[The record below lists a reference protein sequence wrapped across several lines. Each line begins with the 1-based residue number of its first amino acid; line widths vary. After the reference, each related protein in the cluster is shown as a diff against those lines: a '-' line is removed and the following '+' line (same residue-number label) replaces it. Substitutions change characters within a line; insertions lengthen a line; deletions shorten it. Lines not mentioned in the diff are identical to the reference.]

1 MTKAVTCITMN
12 LVNCNTSNRKGGISL
27 INKTQIMKGILEGCV
42 LAVLS
47 REKLYSQEIPK
58 KLLEYKMSDVSDG
71 TLFPLL
77 LRLESDGLIESEK
90 VPVPNGPARKYY
102 RTTEKGLEELL
113 KFREIWK
120 SLDFSVNEILNGGEE
135 NG

>member
-1 MTKAVTCITMN
+1 M
-12 LVNCNTSNRKGGISL
+12 
-27 INKTQIMKGILEGCV
+27 INKTQIMKGILEGCI

-77 LRLESDGLIESEK
+77 LRLESEELIESEK

-102 RTTEKGLEELL
+102 FTTEKGLSEL
-113 KFREIWK
+113 K
-120 SLDFSVNEILNGGEE
+120 DFSKNWNEFYVSVCKIMKGGSE
-135 NG
+135 NE

>member
-1 MTKAVTCITMN
+1 M
-12 LVNCNTSNRKGGISL
+12 

-58 KLLEYKMSDVSDG
+58 KLSEFKMTDVSDG

-77 LRLESDGLIESEK
+77 LRLESDGLIESE
-90 VPVPNGPARKYY
+90 V
-102 RTTEKGLEELL
+102 
-113 KFREIWK
+113 
-120 SLDFSVNEILNGGEE
+120 LDFSVNEILSGGEE
-135 NG
+135 NGWT

>member
-1 MTKAVTCITMN
+1 M
-12 LVNCNTSNRKGGISL
+12 

-77 LRLESDGLIESEK
+77 LRLESEELIESEK

-102 RTTEKGLEELL
+102 STTEKGLSELE
-113 KFREIWK
+113 KFKEIWNA
-120 SLDFSVNEILNGGEE
+120 LDFSVNEILNGGEPDE
-135 NG
+135 RA

>member
-1 MTKAVTCITMN
+1 MI
-12 LVNCNTSNRKGGISL
+12 NR
-27 INKTQIMKGILEGCV
+27 TQIMKGILEGCV

-58 KLLEYKMSDVSDG
+58 KLFEFKMSDVSDG

-102 RTTEKGLEELL
+102 CTTEKGLEELN
-113 KFREIWK
+113 KFKEIWNL
-120 SLDFSVNEILNGGEE
+120 LDFSVNEILNGGEE

>member
-1 MTKAVTCITMN
+1 MN
-12 LVNCNTSNRKGGISL
+12 LDNCNASNRKGGAFL
-27 INKTQIMKGILEGCV
+27 INRTQIMKGILEGCV

-58 KLLEYKMSDVSDG
+58 KLFEFKMSDVSDG

-102 RTTEKGLEELL
+102 CTTEKGLEELN
-113 KFREIWK
+113 KFKEIWNL
-120 SLDFSVNEILNGGEE
+120 LDFSVNEILNGGGE

>member
-1 MTKAVTCITMN
+1 M
-12 LVNCNTSNRKGGISL
+12 
-27 INKTQIMKGILEGCV
+27 INKTQIMKGILEGCI

-58 KLLEYKMSDVSDG
+58 KLSEFGMKDVSDG

-102 RTTEKGLEELL
+102 KTTEKGLEELL
-113 KFREIWK
+113 KFREIWN
-120 SLDFSVNEILNGGEE
+120 SLDFSVNEILNGGEQD
-135 NG
+135 GKS

>member
-1 MTKAVTCITMN
+1 M
-12 LVNCNTSNRKGGISL
+12 

-58 KLLEYKMSDVSDG
+58 KLLKFKMKDVSDG

-90 VPVPNGPARKYY
+90 VPIPNGPARKYY
-102 RTTEKGLEELL
+102 FTTEKGLSELN
-113 KFREIWK
+113 
-120 SLDFSVNEILNGGEE
+120 DFSKNWNEFYVSVCKIMKGGSE
-135 NG
+135 NE

>member
-1 MTKAVTCITMN
+1 M
-12 LVNCNTSNRKGGISL
+12 

-58 KLLEYKMSDVSDG
+58 KLLKFKMKDVSDR

-90 VPVPNGPARKYY
+90 VPITNGPARKYY
-102 RTTEKGLEELL
+102 CTTEKGAEELS
-113 KFREIWK
+113 KFKEIWNA
-120 SLDFSVNEILNGGEE
+120 LDFSVNEILNGGEE

>member
-1 MTKAVTCITMN
+1 MN
-12 LVNCNTSNRKGGISL
+12 LDNCNTSNRKGGIFL

-58 KLLEYKMSDVSDG
+58 KLLEYKMADVSDG

-77 LRLESDGLIESEK
+77 LRLESEK

-102 RTTEKGLEELL
+102 STTEKGLEELL
-113 KFREIWK
+113 KFGEIWK
-120 SLDFSVNEILNGGEE
+120 ALEFSVNEILNRGEKDE
-135 NG
+135 RTER

>member
-1 MTKAVTCITMN
+1 M
-12 LVNCNTSNRKGGISL
+12 

-58 KLLEYKMSDVSDG
+58 KLLKFKMKDVSDG

-77 LRLESDGLIESEK
+77 LRLERDGLIESEK
-90 VPVPNGPARKYY
+90 VPIPNGPARKYY
-102 RTTEKGLEELL
+102 CTTEKGAEELS
-113 KFREIWK
+113 KIKEIWNA
-120 SLDFSVNEILNGGEE
+120 LDFSVNEILNGGEE

>member
-1 MTKAVTCITMN
+1 M
-12 LVNCNTSNRKGGISL
+12 

-58 KLLEYKMSDVSDG
+58 KLLEFKMSDVSDG

-90 VPVPNGPARKYY
+90 VPVSNGPARKYY
-102 RTTEKGLEELL
+102 KTTEKGTEELN
-113 KFREIWK
+113 KFKEIWK
-120 SLDFSVNEILNGGEE
+120 ILDFSVNEILSGGEQD
-135 NG
+135 G

>member
-1 MTKAVTCITMN
+1 MI
-12 LVNCNTSNRKGGISL
+12 NR
-27 INKTQIMKGILEGCV
+27 TQIMKGILEGCV

-90 VPVPNGPARKYY
+90 VPVTNGPARKYY
-102 RTTEKGLEELL
+102 STTEKGLSELS
-113 KFREIWK
+113 KFSGIWK
-120 SLDFSVNEILNGGEE
+120 ALEFSVNEILDGGDLDEQA
-135 NG
+135 

>member
-1 MTKAVTCITMN
+1 MN
-12 LVNCNTSNRKGGISL
+12 LVNCNTSNRKEEAFL
-27 INKTQIMKGILEGCV
+27 INKTQIMKGSLEGCI

-58 KLLEYKMSDVSDG
+58 KLSEFGMKDVSDG

-90 VPVPNGPARKYY
+90 VPVSNGPARKYY
-102 RTTEKGLEELL
+102 RTTDKGIEELW
-113 KFREIWK
+113 KFSEIWD
-120 SLDFSVNEILNGGEE
+120 SLDDSVNKILAGGGKE
-135 NG
+135 

>member
-1 MTKAVTCITMN
+1 MI
-12 LVNCNTSNRKGGISL
+12 NR
-27 INKTQIMKGILEGCV
+27 TQIMKGILEGCV
-42 LAVLS
+42 LAVLG

-58 KLLEYKMSDVSDG
+58 KLLEYKMADVSDG

-102 RTTEKGLEELL
+102 STTEKGFEELL

-120 SLDFSVNEILNGGEE
+120 NLEFSVNEILRGGEE

>member
-1 MTKAVTCITMN
+1 M
-12 LVNCNTSNRKGGISL
+12 

-47 REKLYSQEIPK
+47 REKLYSKEIPK

-102 RTTEKGLEELL
+102 CTTEKGAEELS
-113 KFREIWK
+113 KFKEIWNV
-120 SLDFSVNEILNGGEE
+120 LDFSVNEILNGGEE

>member
-1 MTKAVTCITMN
+1 MSDSQ
-12 LVNCNTSNRKGGISL
+12 LLR
-27 INKTQIMKGILEGCV
+27 GILEGCV

-90 VPVPNGPARKYY
+90 VPIPNGPARKYY
-102 RTTEKGLEELL
+102 CTTEKGAEELL
-113 KFREIWK
+113 KFREIWNA
-120 SLDFSVNEILNGGEE
+120 LDFSVNEILNGGEE

>member
-1 MTKAVTCITMN
+1 MVTCITMN

-120 SLDFSVNEILNGGEE
+120 SLDFSVNEILNGGEQD
-135 NG
+135 GKS

>member
-1 MTKAVTCITMN
+1 MI
-12 LVNCNTSNRKGGISL
+12 NR
-27 INKTQIMKGILEGCV
+27 TQIMKGILEGCV

-47 REKLYSQEIPK
+47 REKLYSREIPK

-90 VPVPNGPARKYY
+90 VPVPSGPARKYY
-102 RTTEKGLEELL
+102 STTEKGLSELS
-113 KFREIWK
+113 KFSEIWK
-120 SLDFSVNEILNGGEE
+120 ALEFSVNEILDGGEN